1 MSLKIQATCRA
12 LQKQLAA
19 KETESRR
26 LRTTHLILEHA
37 FLDAQYFSKKEQY
50 LWEKFLHLCKG
61 TSSEI
66 SVYQELEKLEK
77 ERHYFQQQL
86 LIGEEE
92 LKQIR
97 LNVRFEQQQLE
108 QTYIQLRNENQI

>member
-1 MSLKIQATCRA
+1 M
-12 LQKQLAA
+12 
-19 KETESRR
+19 
-26 LRTTHLILEHA
+26 
-37 FLDAQYFSKKEQY
+37 
-50 LWEKFLHLCKG
+50 EKVLHLCKG